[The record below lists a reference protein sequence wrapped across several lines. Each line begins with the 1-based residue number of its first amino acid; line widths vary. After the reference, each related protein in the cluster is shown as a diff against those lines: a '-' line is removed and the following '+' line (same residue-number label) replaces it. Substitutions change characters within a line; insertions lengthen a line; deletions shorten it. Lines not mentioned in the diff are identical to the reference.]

1 MRAQRSAAA
10 LLVFLNMD
18 PATGTELGSKI
29 LEYLGARRPIIAFGP
44 ANSVMRDFIRRNRL
58 GWFAS
63 NVEEA
68 KHALSAA
75 HARFAAGT
83 YELSIDSRAFPT
95 AIDLARAFAERLD
108 AVTSGRSS
116 NDKKYASLGH

>member
-10 LLVFLNMD
+10 LLIFLNMD
-18 PATGTELGSKI
+18 PATGQEMGSKV

-44 ANSVMRDFIRRNRL
+44 PNSVMRDFIRRNRL

-68 KHALSAA
+68 QDALRCAYG
-75 HARFAAGT
+75 RFAAGT
-83 YELSIDSRAFPT
+83 YELTIDSRAFPSAT
-95 AIDLARAFAERLD
+95 DLARAFAERLD
-108 AVTSGRSS
+108 AVTNGKCSDNGLYATLGR
-116 NDKKYASLGH
+116 